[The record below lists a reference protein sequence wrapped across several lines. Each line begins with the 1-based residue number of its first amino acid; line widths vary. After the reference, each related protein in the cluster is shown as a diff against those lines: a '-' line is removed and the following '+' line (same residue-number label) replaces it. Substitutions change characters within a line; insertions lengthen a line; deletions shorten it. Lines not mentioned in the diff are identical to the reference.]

1 MEYYTGIKRNELL
14 TQTTIGV
21 NRKCIMLNGSSQTKN
36 KKKQCTDCVSTC
48 TAVRN
53 TWVPELEVGMEV
65 LQRGW
70 KKFLPVMDMFT
81 ISTVSWLHKY
91 VIMYQIVHF
100 KHSEFTV
107 GQVYFHKVLRKPKK
121 DEGKDHKGPQ

>member
-1 MEYYTGIKRNELL
+1 MHYAEW
-14 TQTTIGV
+14 
-21 NRKCIMLNGSSQTKN
+21 
-36 KKKQCTDCVSTC
+36 KQPDQKQKETMYGLCDPIC

-70 KKFLPVMDMFT
+70 KKFLPMDMFT

-91 VIMYQIVHF
+91 VIMYQIVPF
-100 KHSEFTV
+100 KHAEFTV
-107 GQVYFHKVLRKPKK
+107 GQVYFNKVLRKPKK